1 MLVMNAPKAR
11 WLQVESPSRFSLLF
25 AHDLFGK
32 PLHTFPDH
40 ALAARNLDRT
50 RPPGSHPSV
59 NPAFLPDRVQN
70 ERVRLTAKDGRRG
83 LGKNNP
89 ILPAYRYA
97 IRRPW
102 WRSGSSEQ
110 T

>member
-1 MLVMNAPKAR
+1 M
-11 WLQVESPSRFSLLF
+11 F

-40 ALAARNLDRT
+40 ALARGTWTAPG
-50 RPPGSHPSV
+50 RPAHILRSV
-59 NPAFLPDRVQN
+59 LRFKN

-97 IRRPW
+97 IRRSW
-102 WRSGSSEQ
+102 WRSGASEQ
-110 T
+110 TQFPGCALPAHAPFDQSGMALSGD